1 MSDLR
6 FPTALRP
13 IVSQGYSLTRGNNI
27 FRNQVQGGAPRQ
39 GRDTY
44 YDAVPF
50 SVVLVVSRL
59 GRQAFYAFLNQ
70 IAGGANSF
78 VMQLDSGLG
87 LEDHQVW
94 ITSTISDSTQ
104 DGVNWTITFS
114 LMAERTSNQDDDC
127 VTANL
132 PDLFGCYG
140 DGLNKFLAQYAYD
153 QTHFPRIWD
162 PMQ

>member
-27 FRNQVQGGAPRQ
+27 FRNSVQGGAPRQ

-59 GRQAFYAFLNQ
+59 GRQAFYAFLNR
-70 IAGGANSF
+70 IDGGANSF
-78 VMQLDSGLG
+78 IMVLDSGLG

-104 DGVNWTITFS
+104 DGINWTISFT
-114 LMAERTSNQDDDC
+114 LTAERTSNQEDDC
-127 VTANL
+127 LAENL
-132 PDLFGCYG
+132 PDLYGCYADSLG
-140 DGLNKFLAQYAYD
+140 CFLKAYGES
-153 QTHFPRIWD
+153 QTTFPRIWD
-162 PMQ
+162 PLQ